1 MSEKSKAFDKISLL
15 QKIKNIKHIE
25 FIIIGIFLL
34 ILAAVYF
41 SSSTKTS
48 QTENGSCVQNLEEY
62 GEYLESK
69 LESVLKNIDNA
80 GNVKVMITFSGRITY
95 EYATEKEEVT
105 TSSSVTSGTNSKTTT
120 NEKLIIVMQNGK
132 ETPLIVKEI
141 YPPIAGVVVVASGA
155 GNVAV
160 KLNIMSAVET
170 VLDIEPN
177 KIQILV
183 GG

>member
-1 MSEKSKAFDKISLL
+1 MCT
-15 QKIKNIKHIE
+15 
-25 FIIIGIFLL
+25 
-34 ILAAVYF
+34 VPYF
-41 SSSTKTS
+41 SSSKNTPHTPNTFQLQS
-48 QTENGSCVQNLEEY
+48 LEEY
-62 GEYLESK
+62 GGHLESK
-69 LESVLKNIDNA
+69 LENVLKNIDNA
-80 GNVKVMITFSGRITY
+80 GNVNVMITFSGRITY

-105 TSSSVTSGTNSKTTT
+105 TSSSVTGGTNSKTTT

-155 GNVAV
+155 GNIAV

-170 VLDIEPN
+170 VLDIDSN